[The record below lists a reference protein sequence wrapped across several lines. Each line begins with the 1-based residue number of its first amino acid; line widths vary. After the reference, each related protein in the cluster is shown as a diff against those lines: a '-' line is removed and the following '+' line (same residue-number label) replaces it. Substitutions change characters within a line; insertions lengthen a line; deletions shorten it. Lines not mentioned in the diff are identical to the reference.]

1 MALVAGVDGCPAG
14 WICIRKEIGSSELT
28 AQLFVVAADLF
39 DQRPEP
45 AVIAVDVPIGLSSAQ
60 PRFCDVAARKVLSPL
75 RHSSVFPAPIRPALN
90 ARTYESAC
98 RITEKLSGR
107 GISRQAWGIQGKVRD
122 IDEALRARPHLRER
136 VREIHPEVS
145 FWAWNRSYPMEHA
158 KRADAGR
165 SERLALIA
173 SVYGRG
179 AFTQVR
185 ERYTRTLAGD
195 DDILDAFAA
204 LWTAERIALGTA
216 STLPD
221 APPVDAEGLRMEI
234 VY

>member
-14 WICIRKEIGSSELT
+14 WICIRKETGSSELT
-28 AQLFVVAADLF
+28 AQLFVVAVDLL

-45 AVIAVDVPIGLSSAQ
+45 AVIAVDMPIGLSSAQ

-75 RHSSVFPAPIRPALN
+75 RHSSVFPAPLRPALN

-98 RITEKLSGR
+98 RVTEKLSGR

-122 IDEALRARPHLRER
+122 IDEALLARPHLHGR

-158 KRADAGR
+158 KRTDAGR
-165 SERLALIA
+165 NERLALIA
-173 SVYGRG
+173 GVYGRE
-179 AFTQVR
+179 AFMQIR
-185 ERYTRTLAGD
+185 ERYPRALAGD

-204 LWTAERIALGTA
+204 LWTAERIVLGIA

-221 APPVDAEGLRMEI
+221 SPPTDAEGLRMEI